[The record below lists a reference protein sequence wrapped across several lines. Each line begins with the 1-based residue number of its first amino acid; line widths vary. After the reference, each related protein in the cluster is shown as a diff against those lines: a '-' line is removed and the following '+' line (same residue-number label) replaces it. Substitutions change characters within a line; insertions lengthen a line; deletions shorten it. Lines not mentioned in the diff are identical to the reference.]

1 MYNKQK
7 KDSFMNNDFN
17 EPEHDS
23 NSQDGKATRWY
34 DEAGDD
40 GYDMWFGQELTQ
52 VASF

>member
-1 MYNKQK
+1 VYNKQK

-40 GYDMWFGQELTQ
+40 GYDM
-52 VASF
+52 